1 MMKENDPSIGP
12 LPEQLVTLIFLG
24 SAGRAHDCRETEKKE
39 GHSFNMYALS
49 SCYIPSTV
57 PGTEEIAMNETDKVF
72 TFMKLLD

>member
-1 MMKENDPSIGP
+1 MMKENDPSIGL
-12 LPEQLVTLIFLG
+12 LPEQLVTIIFLG
-24 SAGRAHDCRETEKKE
+24 SARRANDCREMEKKD

-49 SCYIPSTV
+49 SFYIPSTV

>member
-1 MMKENDPSIGP
+1 MMSQVISAVI
-12 LPEQLVTLIFLG
+12 LLG
-24 SAGRAHDCRETEKKE
+24 SARRAHDCRETEKKE

-57 PGTEEIAMNETDKVF
+57 PGAEEIAMNETDMVF